1 MTRMMVPSKK
11 QWKRKI
17 QPVVG
22 IYVYVYVY
30 KLLCVSAYSTPGV
43 HRCPLCGKM
52 LSDLN
57 ALMVRMFC
65 MTDDDC
71 CFSTLVP

>member
-1 MTRMMVPSKK
+1 MVPSKK

-22 IYVYVYVY
+22 IYVYVD

-52 LSDLN
+52 LSDLK
-57 ALMVRMFC
+57 ALMVRLFRL
-65 MTDDDC
+65 TDDNC